1 MAGTSNRC
9 EFVGFATGHFV
20 YIQSENRM
28 LDPDQI
34 IQFMILFIRKKNIIQ
49 SIFFTILMSI
59 RVAYYINNYTTS

>member
-34 IQFMILFIRKKNIIQ
+34 IQFTKVIRFQ
-49 SIFFTILMSI
+49 SS
-59 RVAYYINNYTTS
+59 